1 MSDFLSELKVQTL
14 LKGLEDNEVEKIMP
28 FIQPL
33 QVPKDTHVF
42 RDNYPNKG
50 IYMLKDGRIEISK
63 LTPDGWKQPLLI
75 LSRGNFMGEIALL
88 ENTNHATDALA
99 LDPAE
104 LFLIPKESFKE
115 LEEKESF
122 IMLKIIKNIAI
133 ISGLNIRR
141 MNEKFIKA
149 LVNY

>member
-1 MSDFLSELKVQTL
+1 MSDFLGELRVQSL
-14 LKGLEDNEVEKIMP
+14 LKGLENSEINKIMP
-28 FIQPL
+28 CIKTL
-33 QVPKDTHVF
+33 QIPKDNHVF
-42 RDNYPNKG
+42 RDNDPNKG
-50 IYMLKDGRIEISK
+50 IYMVKNGRIEISK

-88 ENTNHATDALA
+88 EKTNHATDALA

-104 LFLIPKESFKE
+104 LLLIPRESFEE
-115 LEEKESF
+115 LEERESF

-141 MNEKFIKA
+141 MNEKFIRA